1 MTNHHADKLGMVQD
15 FLRTHSLDQLAH
27 KHGVYAR
34 VENYKFSLNY
44 DQIETKDGDRL
55 AEGCRGLILRTADG
69 RVPSKSE
76 VIGETVCL
84 ARPMDRFY
92 NFGQGGASKV
102 DFEDPETM
110 YFEKLDGTLIIVYY
124 DDLKTDWRVATRSV
138 PEANL
143 PLDGYSGYDF
153 RKLFIEAIEKTSG
166 LLWKDLVKALK
177 DRGMGRTFCFELMT
191 PLNQIVVTHEKMKVA
206 LLTVRHN
213 KTGVEDS
220 YSMIRDF
227 WCDPELLGV
236 VPVPCHKIGN
246 AEELVAFV
254 NSRSGREY
262 EGIVVCDKNH
272 RRLKV
277 KSLAYVASS
286 RAKDLG
292 GRPRNLLE
300 LILLEQ
306 IDDVLTLLTEPQQKT
321 VAEMREALRV
331 WIVKYDQDFDA
342 CMAAVKEMGVMSD
355 KVVRKQFVN
364 QVQNRAD
371 MMLDPAM
378 SRLDGKCDGVVGWI
392 HNRKK
397 NDGGYPDIFLNKL
410 LKQIGFG
417 VEEK

>member
-34 VENYKFSLNY
+34 VEGYKFSLNY

-76 VIGETVCL
+76 VVGETVCL

-110 YFEKLDGTLIIVYY
+110 YFEKLDGTLIILYF
-124 DDLKTDWRVATRSV
+124 DDIKKDWCVATRSV

-143 PLDGYSGYDF
+143 PIDGYSNYDF
-153 RKLFIEAIEKTSG
+153 RKLFIEAFEKTSG
-166 LLWKDLVKALK
+166 FSWMHFTEIVLPAHL
-177 DRGMGRTFCFELMT
+177 GRTFCFELLT
-191 PLNQIVVTHEKMKVA
+191 PFNQIVVQHEKMKVV
-206 LLTVRHN
+206 LLTARNN
-213 KTGVEDS
+213 KTGIEDS
-220 YSMIRDF
+220 RTVLEGLAEKDF
-227 WCDPELLGV
+227 N
-236 VPVPCHKIGN
+236 VPVTPCFQFDS
-246 AEELVAFV
+246 AEKLIEFV
-254 NSRSGREY
+254 NARPGREY

-300 LILLEQ
+300 LILNEQ
-306 IDDVLTLLTEPQQKT
+306 IDDVLTLLTEPQQKM
-321 VAEMREALRV
+321 VADMREALRL
-331 WIVKYDQDFDA
+331 WIVRYDEAFDD
-342 CMAAVKEMGVMSD
+342 CMASVKVMGVMSE
-355 KVVRKQFVN
+355 KVTRKQFVN
-364 QVQNRAD
+364 AVQSRPD

-378 SRLDGKCDGVVGWI
+378 SRMDGKCEGVVGWI
-392 HNRKK
+392 HNKK
-397 NDGGYPDIFLNKL
+397 NKDGSYPDTFLNKL
-410 LKQIGFG
+410 LTQIGFG
-417 VEEK
+417 VER